1 MYKVTLKGSKEFS
14 GMDITQELEFK
25 FDNFG
30 DCRQFMELAL
40 MFSTDKNTKITLEK
54 ESKCKWKSVTKTK
67 LQNKRLQ
74 A

>member
-54 ESKCKWKSVTKTK
+54 E
-67 LQNKRLQ
+67 LRNDN
-74 A
+74 